1 MQSAQKG
8 EGIFDMTDNGTPL
21 PATEPILLANLTSPQ
36 MGDVL
41 QQLEMV
47 LIPVGAHEQ
56 HGSALPVSTD
66 TLTAS
71 VLSSLA
77 GTLLAPRV
85 AVAPTIPWGVSW
97 HHLGRPGTISLHED
111 TLIHI
116 IRDHIDSLFRQGVKR
131 FVLVN
136 THGGNNAALTVAAER
151 AKRDLGVPLV
161 VPIYAYSL
169 LANSAR
175 EVIGEDALG
184 HGGGD
189 EASVILAIRPDLV
202 DASKLIDV
210 NQQAELLRARRIVN
224 AAGGTLP
231 LMMHKLSASGATG
244 NASKASAEAGSD
256 ILGQAVNQ
264 LRAICEELLDL
275 DLDLL

>member
-1 MQSAQKG
+1 MADQSSG
-8 EGIFDMTDNGTPL
+8 S
-21 PATEPILLANLTSPQ
+21 PAEPIVLANLTSPGTGEAFQ
-36 MGDVL
+36 HLD
-41 QQLEMV
+41 MV

-56 HGSALPVSTD
+56 HGPALPVSTD
-66 TLTAS
+66 ALTAT

-77 GTLLAPRV
+77 GTLLSPKV

-97 HHLGRPGTISLHED
+97 HHLGRPGTISLKEE
-111 TLIHI
+111 TLIQI
-116 IRDHIDSLFRQGVKR
+116 VLDTIDSLYRQGIKR

-136 THGGNNAALTVAAER
+136 THGGNTAALAIAAER
-151 AKRDLGVPLV
+151 AKRDHGVPLV

-169 LANSAR
+169 LANAAR
-175 EVIGEDALG
+175 DLLGDDAPG

-189 EASVILAIRPDLV
+189 EASALLAIRPELV
-202 DASKLIDV
+202 DQDRLEEA
-210 NQQAELLRARRIVN
+210 NQQPDLLRVKRIIT

-231 LMMHKLSASGATG
+231 VMMHKLTTSGATG
-244 NASKASAEAGSD
+244 DATNASAGHGNT
-256 ILGQAVNQ
+256 ILGMAANQ